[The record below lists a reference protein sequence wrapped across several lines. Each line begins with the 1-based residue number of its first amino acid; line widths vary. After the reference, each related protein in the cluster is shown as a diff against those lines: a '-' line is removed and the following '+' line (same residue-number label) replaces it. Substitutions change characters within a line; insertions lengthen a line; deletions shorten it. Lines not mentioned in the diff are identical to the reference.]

1 MRPENHGQGTSCS
14 ALVALPACPAQL
26 LLCIYLFHNFKAR
39 RKYEEVLYCNVL
51 CTVKKKLFI
60 GVIIIR
66 IRRSCR
72 EKKESF
78 FQIIDYTVR
87 V

>member
-1 MRPENHGQGTSCS
+1 MVRGPHAPLWSRFQRVLRNYYYGY
-14 ALVALPACPAQL
+14 
-26 LLCIYLFHNFKAR
+26 CIYLFHNFKAR